1 MHHQRHGSC
10 TYTWASGEVLTHTQ
24 DSGGLFL
31 CGVAVGVT
39 RSVMHR
45 VSKCSVAQV
54 LNCYWNNGVCE
65 EWKAKNAE
73 IMSRRAALLDA
84 QQGEVVVID

>member
-1 MHHQRHGSC
+1 M
-10 TYTWASGEVLTHTQ
+10 
-24 DSGGLFL
+24 
-31 CGVAVGVT
+31 T
-39 RSVMHR
+39 RNVMRR

-73 IMSRRAALLDA
+73 IMSRRAALLAA